1 MKLKTRNAL
10 AGYLLALPF
19 LIGFA
24 GFYLIPFLWS
34 IRFTF
39 TSGSGGTAF
48 VGLGANSARLRVP
61 AEEHRELVFRAI
73 DAIDRGEPG
82 PGAQ

>member
-1 MKLKTRNAL
+1 MIAVLRHEL
-10 AGYLLALPF
+10 RGYFHSLTAYVFGASLL
-19 LIGFA
+19 
-24 GFYLIPFLWS
+24 
-34 IRFTF
+34 
-39 TSGSGGTAF
+39 AF

>member
-1 MKLKTRNAL
+1 MLAANTAFEFRTGLTTHFHCVFDKLAD
-10 AGYLLALPF
+10 AF
-19 LIGFA
+19 LVKVV
-24 GFYLIPFLWS
+24 S
-34 IRFTF
+34 
-39 TSGSGGTAF
+39 GTAF